1 MTAPSLLDELEDV
14 VRLAEKATPGEWTA
28 TVGHDVKQQHGVT
41 VMKAWAGRGPQQ
53 EHNAAYVVALVNW
66 FRAHHAELADMAKR
80 LEAAER
86 DSKRLD
92 FMEREHC
99 TVRVE
104 ATCDDDVFYE
114 VVDYYMAEPQERV
127 IGSGATPRDA
137 LDAAIDAT
145 QEGEG

>member
-1 MTAPSLLDELEDV
+1 MTAPSLLDELEEV

-66 FRAHHAELADMAKR
+66 FRAHHAEMADMAKR

-92 FMEREHC
+92 W
-99 TVRVE
+99 VE
-104 ATCDDDVFYE
+104 DRAHALDWDPNQS
-114 VVDYYMAEPQERV
+114 MKRV
-127 IGSGATPRDA
+127 IRGDDGAEFCGDTWREQIDA
-137 LDAAIDAT
+137 AT

>member
-1 MTAPSLLDELEDV
+1 MTAPSLLDELEGV

-86 DSKRLD
+86 DARRWRHVRSTAFREFELD
-92 FMEREHC
+92 HVWLRF
-99 TVRVE
+99 
-104 ATCDDDVFYE
+104 
-114 VVDYYMAEPQERV
+114 
-127 IGSGATPRDA
+127 
-137 LDAAIDAT
+137 AAIEQFDGPIHPLTEAWIDESVDRRIAAA
-145 QEGEG
+145 QEGAG

>member
-66 FRAHHAELADMAKR
+66 FRAHHAEIAAAARDAQRYRWLRSGDSRLAVCDEDTSYY
-80 LEAAER
+80 LEQ
-86 DSKRLD
+86 LD
-92 FMEREHC
+92 
-99 TVRVE
+99 
-104 ATCDDDVFYE
+104 A
-114 VVDYYMAEPQERV
+114 VVDAAAQE
-127 IGSGATPRDA
+127 ST
-137 LDAAIDAT
+137 T
-145 QEGEG
+145 